1 MDVGKEKGE
10 GEVAGLSQLVC
21 CLQAPVRRGL
31 WLAIR
36 NGGSKR
42 SSKIEFQEKVK
53 SSMWGIGSRDGWQA
67 GSAEMASSVWNG

>member
-1 MDVGKEKGE
+1 MGAGKKKGE
-10 GEVAGLSQLVC
+10 GEVVGLNQLVC

-42 SSKIEFQEKVK
+42 SSKIEFQERVK
-53 SSMWGIGSRDGWQA
+53 SSMWGIRSRDGWQA
-67 GSAEMASSVWNG
+67 GSAETASSVWNG